1 VGHSIRSSYLHIL
14 TPISLPGPRNPI
26 THPISTLSPSN
37 LYSRV
42 TLGGW
47 LVNRRQANSSLCFFN
62 LKDSSG
68 SVQLV
73 LNTKKFGQSGSE
85 EEGKK
90 VVEEMMRVPLHSV
103 VQVEGTIQHKKA
115 VAGASQSVSIPEL
128 VLR

>member
-1 VGHSIRSSYLHIL
+1 M
-14 TPISLPGPRNPI
+14 
-26 THPISTLSPSN
+26 
-37 LYSRV
+37 

-47 LVNRRQANSSLCFFN
+47 LVNRRQANPSLCFFN

-115 VAGASQSVSIPEL
+115 VAGAAQSVSLDHPS
-128 VLR
+128 

>member
-1 VGHSIRSSYLHIL
+1 VSQSFHMAPFHADIG
-14 TPISLPGPRNPI
+14 ISLPGPRNPI
-26 THPISTLSPSN
+26 THPISTLSPSK

-115 VAGASQSVSIPEL
+115 VVGASQSVSIPD
-128 VLR
+128 LRLH